1 MSQLLTALGLLLVKN
16 NSFIFLVVRNLLR
29 IQQRLLRLFDFFAD
43 VSFESLTFRVNVA
56 WLIFLLFCIHEVF
69 TT

>member
-16 NSFIFLVVRNLLR
+16 DSFIFLVVRNLLR
-29 IQQRLLRLFDFFAD
+29 IQQRLLRLFDFFSD
-43 VSFESLTFRVNVA
+43 VSFESLSFRVNVA